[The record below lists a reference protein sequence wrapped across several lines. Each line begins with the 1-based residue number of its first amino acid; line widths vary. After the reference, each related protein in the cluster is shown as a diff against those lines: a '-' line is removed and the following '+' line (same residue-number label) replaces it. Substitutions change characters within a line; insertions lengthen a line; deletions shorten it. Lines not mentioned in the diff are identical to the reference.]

1 VDLAYLLLKRLED
14 EVDVHPL
21 NADHPKFSGKLS
33 DENEKMLDGV
43 MLAVLQS
50 DEITSASFGN
60 RRNPLDNGFAAAVA
74 TCCVAYCQE
83 QGANRGQFLSMIPDD
98 LRGTRD
104 AKKVT
109 TKIFGALRTSLS
121 GDKDSVHF
129 LNTITWLFNKWAL
142 KYRNTVGMAVMRC
155 QKIRWDIVR
164 KNALPYRIEKKRTK
178 NGIIE
183 NIIFGAPKNVGYSP
197 LINAVEKNVLRSL
210 AQVGYHIPMKNLE
223 DEWKSLTAQE
233 QHDRFPNFIRDVKDH
248 FNDYNDDS
256 SKVVGR
262 QYKRRIYFEKVTGDK
277 PPSAKKNKTI
287 EPKVLSKHLADI
299 SKKVFSSEKLREK
312 IPLATS
318 SMVLVVNTIYEDMVT
333 EALNQKFDLE
343 KYFGKQKATALMSEL
358 ATFSDSFIKLKESH
372 KVEYNRF
379 ITTNQYGLLDEP
391 DEDEDSGSH
400 ETPG

>member
-1 VDLAYLLLKRLED
+1 
-14 EVDVHPL
+14 
-21 NADHPKFSGKLS
+21 
-33 DENEKMLDGV
+33 
-43 MLAVLQS
+43 
-50 DEITSASFGN
+50 
-60 RRNPLDNGFAAAVA
+60 
-74 TCCVAYCQE
+74 
-83 QGANRGQFLSMIPDD
+83 
-98 LRGTRD
+98 
-104 AKKVT
+104 
-109 TKIFGALRTSLS
+109 
-121 GDKDSVHF
+121 
-129 LNTITWLFNKWAL
+129 
-142 KYRNTVGMAVMRC
+142 MAVMRC

-400 ETPG
+400 ATPG